1 MRTSRRNKGLVP
13 EFEPEPTPPNS
24 EEIEFTDD
32 FQIETTIE
40 ETERR
45 NKEDEEDLSKEI
57 GKDSEEE
64 EHQSEEEMRNKKKD
78 IVLSSSDSDGT
89 SSGMTDKI
97 VDKEALK
104 SSW

>member
-1 MRTSRRNKGLVP
+1 MRSSRRNKGLVP

-24 EEIEFTDD
+24 EGGEFRED

-45 NKEDEEDLSKEI
+45 NREDEEDLLKEVEQ
-57 GKDSEEE
+57 DSGNER
-64 EHQSEEEMRNKKKD
+64 QSEEEMKYNKKD
-78 IVLSSSDSDGT
+78 IVLSSSDSDEI
-89 SSGMTDKI
+89 SSNVTDRM